1 MLIVDDELSVRDSL
15 DKWFKEEGYEV
26 GTAENASEALL
37 RLAERVIERTQ
48 SQSKIVFA
56 PLPENDPTRRRPD
69 ISKAATTLNWRPRVG
84 LREGIDRIIPY
95 FQSQIAVT
103 DTTPLHAG
111 HSLAG

>member
-1 MLIVDDELSVRDSL
+1 VEGLYRLLVSDQRGPVNLGNPDEI
-15 DKWFKEEGYEV
+15 
-26 GTAENASEALL
+26 ALL